1 MPYRLEIALRPELF
15 DAEGDGIR
23 RKANNYFGIKID
35 RVRSIQVVTIDA
47 NLSKDQLP
55 TIQTDIFTNPVTQ
68 FSSYDP
74 LDIEFDWTI
83 WVGFR
88 PGVRDNPGSTA
99 IEAVEDILN
108 IKFDPDESIY
118 TSKRYC
124 LKGKGLS
131 FENINTIAGELLAN
145 DIIQQ
150 WKIFPAQKWDPATG
164 TGIILPKV
172 ILDHTPR
179 VTSIPVPSD
188 SYLQRIS
195 DDRGLALN
203 PADIPFIRSYFL
215 GKTVQTARTLKGLSD
230 PTDIELEYISQAR
243 SDHCNHNTFR
253 GLFRYRDLETGDTDT
268 VDNLFKT
275 CIEVPTL
282 ALQKKKSW
290 VISVLWD
297 NAGVGRFD
305 NDHYYVITGETHNS
319 PSNMEAYGGAITGI
333 VGVYRDPLGT
343 GKGAKLVMGGFG
355 FCVGHRDYNGPL
367 RPHLHPRRLLDGVIE
382 GVRDGGN
389 KSGIPTTFGQVLF
402 HHGYLGKCLVFVTAV
417 GIMPAQ
423 VKGNP
428 SEKKKTSPGDLVIMC
443 GGRVG
448 KDGIHGV
455 TASSETFSEHTPAG
469 HVQIGDPYTQK
480 KMHDF
485 LLDARDEG
493 LIQFVTDN
501 GGGGLSSS
509 VGESARFSNGCEIQ
523 LEKVPLKYEGLDQ
536 WEIWVSESQERM
548 TVAVKPEHLERFM
561 ALSKMHAVEST
572 VIGKYTNS
580 GKLHITYNDVTCAY
594 IDMDL
599 MTSGFPQWEFDAQW
613 MPPKRRGL
621 FEPVLKA
628 PDNYQALL
636 LDMLSRPNICSKE
649 WIIRQYDHEVQGT
662 SVIKPMVGAERDVN
676 SDAAVIRPVLDTR
689 HGLAFAQALL
699 PSYSAIDTYH
709 MTSCTIDEA
718 VRRLIAVGAD
728 FDQIGGVDNF
738 CWPSIQF
745 HPQDNPDGKLKA
757 AKLVRSCRALRDIC
771 LAYEIPLLSGKDS
784 MYVDGHLQG
793 NYGETHKVSA
803 LETLQFSA
811 TSIVKDI
818 EKCITMDSKMAG
830 DLVYI
835 LGMTRN
841 ELGGSEY
848 YEHFGYVGLNVPKVL
863 PKAFVAL
870 YRALGHVIDKEI
882 VASAHGIYRGGLGIH
897 LALVAMGGNL
907 GMAIDLGVVP
917 ADQIDRN
924 DVVLFSESPGRFIVT
939 IDPDKKEVF
948 EENLKG
954 LDFACIG
961 TVTQGNHFVIKGN
974 DGQILVDFS
983 VDDLKAFWKKP
994 FGELI

>member
-275 CIEVPTL
+275 CIELPTL

-613 MPPKRRGL
+613 MPPERRGL

>member
-1 MPYRLEIALRPELF
+1 MPHRLEIALRPELL
-15 DAEGDGIR
+15 DAEGGGIR
-23 RKANNYFGIKID
+23 RKAKDYLGLNIHS
-35 RVRSIQVVTIDA
+35 VRSIQVVTIDA
-47 NLSKDQLP
+47 NLSESQLK
-55 TIQTDIFTNPVTQ
+55 IVQTEIFTNPVTQ

-99 IEAVEDILN
+99 VEAVEDFLN
-108 IKFDPDESIY
+108 ITFAPGEAIY

-124 LKGKGLS
+124 LKGTGLD
-131 FENINTIAGELLAN
+131 FEDINTIAGELLAN

-150 WKIFPAQKWDPATG
+150 WKIFSIDEWDPATG
-164 TGIILPKV
+164 IGMIIPKV
-172 ILDHTPR
+172 ILNHTPN
-179 VTSIPVPSD
+179 VTTLPVHSD
-188 SYLQRIS
+188 GALKRIS
-195 DDRGLALN
+195 DERGLALN
-203 PADIPFIRSYFL
+203 PADIPFIRSYFTD
-215 GKTVQTARTLKGLSD
+215 KKVQTGRALKGLSD
-230 PTDIELEYISQAR
+230 PTDVELEYISQAR

-253 GLFRYRDLETGDTDT
+253 GLFRYRDLESNETDV

-275 CIEVPTL
+275 CIEAPTL
-282 ALQKKKSW
+282 ALKEKKPW

-297 NAGVGRFD
+297 NAGVARFD
-305 NDHYYVITGETHNS
+305 DDHYYVITGETHNS

-343 GKGAKLVMGGFG
+343 GKGSKLVMGGYG
-355 FCVGHRDYNGPL
+355 FCVGPRNYKGTL

-402 HHGYLGKCLVFVTAV
+402 DPGYLGKCLVFVTAV
-417 GIMPAQ
+417 GMM
-423 VKGNP
+423 P
-428 SEKKKTSPGDLVIMC
+428 SEIMGEPAEQKKTSPGDLVIMA

-493 LIQFVTDN
+493 LIQFITDN

-509 VGESARFSNGCEIQ
+509 VGESARFSNGCDIQ
-523 LEKVPLKYEGLDQ
+523 LDKVPLKYEGLDQ
-536 WEIWVSESQERM
+536 WEIWISESQERM
-548 TVAVKPEHLERFM
+548 TVAVRPEDLGRFM
-561 ALSKMHAVEST
+561 ALSKLHAVEST
-572 VIGKYTNS
+572 VIGRYTDS
-580 GKLHITYNDVTCAY
+580 GKLHITYNGASCAF

-599 MTSGFPQWEFDAQW
+599 TTSGFPQWEFDAQW
-613 MPPKRRGL
+613 LPPKSRGL
-621 FEPVLKA
+621 YEPDLSP
-628 PDNYQALL
+628 PDNYQMLL
-636 LDMLSRPNICSKE
+636 LDMLSRPNICAKE
-649 WIIRQYDHEVQGT
+649 WITRQYDHEVQGT
-662 SVIKPMVGAERDVN
+662 SVVKPLVGAQRDVP
-676 SDAAVIRPVLDTR
+676 SDASVIRPILDSTR
-689 HGLAFAQALL
+689 GIAFSQALL
-699 PSYSAIDTYH
+699 PAYSAIDTYH
-709 MTSCTIDEA
+709 MTACTIDEA
-718 VRRLIAVGAD
+718 VRRLVAVGAD

-738 CWPSIQF
+738 CWPNIQF
-745 HPQDNPDGKLKA
+745 HPQNNPDGKLKA

-793 NYGETHKVSA
+793 RYQETHKISA

-818 EKCITMDSKMAG
+818 NKCTTMDSKMAQ

-835 LGMTRN
+835 LGVTRN

-848 YEHFGYVGLNVPKVL
+848 YSHLGYIGLNVPEVDSKKFI
-863 PKAFVAL
+863 PL
-870 YRALGHVIDKEI
+870 YRALGAAIDKEI
-882 VASAHGIYRGGLGIH
+882 VASAHGIFRGGLGVH

-907 GMAIDLGVVP
+907 GMTIDLGAIPV
-917 ADQIDRN
+917 DHINRD
-924 DVVLFSESPGRFIVT
+924 DVVLFSESAGRFIVT
-939 IDPDKKEVF
+939 IDPRNQQAF
-948 EENLKG
+948 EQLFSG
-954 LDFACIG
+954 LSFACIG
-961 TVTQGNHFVIKGN
+961 TVTEDDRLIIKGLDN
-974 DGQILVDFS
+974 KLLVDFQ
-983 VDDLKAFWKKP
+983 VKDLKAAWKKP
-994 FGELI
+994 FGDLI